1 MKSGA
6 DPEFCWYHKTLK
18 RALLSLM
25 KVEDNTEGVS
35 GGREISI

>member
-1 MKSGA
+1 MLLVSQNFKKGI
-6 DPEFCWYHKTLK
+6 
-18 RALLSLM
+18 LSLM